1 MILDLNITNALTKF
15 DLLEPCIYMVNKRN
29 PISVICLNDNPDTG
43 SDWPGGEGGGVPPQA
58 PCLIKFIRID
68 IDLYIR

>member
-1 MILDLNITNALTKF
+1 MTYRVKSSKNSN
-15 DLLEPCIYMVNKRN
+15 LLMVA
-29 PISVICLNDNPDTG
+29 G
-43 SDWPGGEGGGVPPQA
+43 SDWPGGEGGSSPQA

>member
-1 MILDLNITNALTKF
+1 MDDSDF
-15 DLLEPCIYMVNKRN
+15 IY
-29 PISVICLNDNPDTG
+29 IVIIVIVLVG
-43 SDWPGGEGGGVPPQA
+43 RVGLARGEGGVPPQA

>member
-1 MILDLNITNALTKF
+1 MQSTSRPLPPVMPSTSPLPTVRVGLA
-15 DLLEPCIYMVNKRN
+15 R
-29 PISVICLNDNPDTG
+29 
-43 SDWPGGEGGGVPPQA
+43 GEGGGVPPQA

>member
-1 MILDLNITNALTKF
+1 MTRVCVA
-15 DLLEPCIYMVNKRN
+15 CIH
-29 PISVICLNDNPDTG
+29 SG
-43 SDWPGGEGGGVPPQA
+43 SDWPGGGRGEFPPQA

>member
-1 MILDLNITNALTKF
+1 MYGLPKN
-15 DLLEPCIYMVNKRN
+15 VH
-29 PISVICLNDNPDTG
+29 VIPVQGRTG
-43 SDWPGGEGGGVPPQA
+43 PGGKGGVPPQA